1 MFYFLFFTQDYF
13 QDFLEKDF
21 WNFLSKSLE
30 NSIGI
35 ISQISIPTIL
45 NLWTVSVWQHW
56 RMYGPWMPV
65 RLMDK
70 KSCRDIFPYSHTRIQ
85 MWIPLYKKKTPAAL
99 PGFSQK
105 VLLWNYGKNF
115 CIIFSFF
122 ISVYSFIFSLV
133 YSHDFN
139 LNSYRLPVRD
149 FNLNPPLAIAKGVL
163 LCHHQI
169 LNPASLLLQ

>member
-13 QDFLEKDF
+13 QNFLEKDF

-45 NLWTVSVWQHW
+45 NLWTVSVWRHW

-65 RLMDK
+65 RLTDK
-70 KSCRDIFPYSHTRIQ
+70 KSCQDIFSYSHTRIQ

-105 VLLWNYGKNF
+105 VLRNYGKNF

-122 ISVYSFIFSLV
+122 ISVYFLFFSFV
-133 YSHDFN
+133 YSHDSN
-139 LNSYRLPVRD
+139 LNSYHLPVRD

>member
-1 MFYFLFFTQDYF
+1 MFYFLFFTQYYF
-13 QDFLEKDF
+13 QNFLEKDF
-21 WNFLSKSLE
+21 WNFLPKSLE

-35 ISQISIPTIL
+35 ISQISIPTVM
-45 NLWTVSVWQHW
+45 NPWTVSVWRHW
-56 RMYGPWMPV
+56 RMYGLSVW
-65 RLMDK
+65 RI
-70 KSCRDIFPYSHTRIQ
+70 KSPAGIFSHIHIRASGCES
-85 MWIPLYKKKTPAAL
+85 LYTKKKTPAAL

-133 YSHDFN
+133 YSHNSN